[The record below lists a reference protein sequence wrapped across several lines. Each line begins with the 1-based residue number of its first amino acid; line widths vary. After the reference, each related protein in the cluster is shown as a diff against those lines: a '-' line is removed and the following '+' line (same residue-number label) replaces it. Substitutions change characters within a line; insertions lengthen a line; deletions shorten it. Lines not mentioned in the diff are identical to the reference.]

1 MNDMA
6 DDMRDEYDFGNAR
19 PNPYSR
25 RLKKQVTIRLDVDT
39 VDYFKALATQTGIP
53 YQSLINLYLA
63 DCADN
68 ERELSLK
75 WA

>member
-1 MNDMA
+1 
-6 DDMRDEYDFGNAR
+6 
-19 PNPYSR
+19 
-25 RLKKQVTIRLDVDT
+25 VTIRLDVDT
-39 VDYFKALATQTGIP
+39 VDYFKALARQTGIP

-63 DCADN
+63 DCAEN